1 MTPLP
6 QRGGDGRRTEES
18 ERPDETSG
26 DARRADAGA
35 DGEGRSDR
43 GSGLSEWFAS
53 SAIRIGLTLVGVVL
67 LVFAIGQAVGLP
79 LLEMAGD
86 ALSTQTGRW
95 LMVAFLAILL
105 IAGAQRIGATT

>member
-6 QRGGDGRRTEES
+6 QRSGDGRRNEES

-26 DARRADAGA
+26 DARRAD
-35 DGEGRSDR
+35 DGGRSDR
-43 GSGLSEWFAS
+43 GSGISEWFAS

-79 LLEMAGD
+79 LLEMAAD
-86 ALSTQTGRW
+86 ALSTQTGQW

-105 IAGAQRIGATT
+105 IAGAQRIGAST